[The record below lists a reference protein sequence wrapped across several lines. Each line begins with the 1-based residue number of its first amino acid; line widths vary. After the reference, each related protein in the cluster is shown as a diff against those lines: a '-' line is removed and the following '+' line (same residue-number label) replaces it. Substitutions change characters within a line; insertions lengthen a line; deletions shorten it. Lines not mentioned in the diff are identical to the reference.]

1 MVDPSLSAQAGVF
14 HPQTYPGPDY
24 YASQQSQHHP
34 NEEPQLGPR
43 VEGAVPSRTKN
54 KGETDDNGDGVAT
67 SSLQAARDMARSQKV
82 KLPKKGKNV
91 PDEIPESPRKG
102 RKQQQRDDIVGAPK
116 QDDPGEQKKSELN
129 ENPQTKLAF
138 KEFYRKFHALER
150 TSLSEAQQFAM
161 SVLEGATEG
170 TPLPGSVHWRVYL
183 ELADLAKRSNKSNA
197 ARSLYSKVCEL
208 QPYTP
213 QGWLEYSKLEEE
225 CGDLTKCQRLLYTG
239 LRYCEFN
246 ESLMTRTI
254 KHEEKTGNLAGAR
267 SLLARLKHA
276 PGIEKVWR
284 TVLEGA
290 LFEARSGNPTV
301 ARRLLKC
308 KCVCCV
314 ALDSL
319 FLLEQLSI
327 FHIVYLTSMFIAFFF
342 PTHCVLILLHTH
354 HTHTH
359 THTDLMHHVPWY
371 GPLYLEAYKLERDTD
386 NPAEALAIV
395 ERGLGEIPRY
405 GPLWFGAF
413 RLCEGMDL
421 DEGSFHL
428 PRTMKM
434 IARAQSSISREL
446 LWKVH
451 LEAAQAME
459 RAAVMFCEANPND
472 SLDVHLKRS
481 RTRFAKAAVTCP
493 PNLVW
498 KVWLAGGKME
508 LTAGR
513 FDIARTLFHRASD
526 NVPEKGRSAVFLEH
540 ARLEEFVG
548 NMELARAILCKA
560 RHDASSDWKIWLESV
575 NVEIRCK
582 MYNRA
587 ARIACEA
594 LKIHTGTGRLWAALV
609 QLRHREGEEAQ
620 LRALRQS
627 LRAVPKSGEVW
638 GEGARV
644 HLNPFSPM
652 FDLERAD
659 QHLIFA
665 TKFTPQYGDSF
676 LETLRLELMKKWVVP
691 GVQAFIDGMELRLK
705 SPSVVNDRDV
715 YSIVGEYARVAATT
729 LKSNLLR
736 LDDVKKIDTYSL
748 ELRCSNAD
756 PNYGKL
762 WFQCRTQPAD
772 TARNVLIRAKFM
784 FAEDLAIYSH
794 IYVTAILRRIGAA
807 FLLEKEIAARDDL
820 SIEKRSFEWDTM
832 LDDRVR
838 NGPTLGELMTD
849 QNGMAFLDDAISGA
863 DFTSGL
869 FDANG
874 PEVLESLSLT
884 ERRKL
889 LFGSDL
895 LLSWKSP

>member
-1 MVDPSLSAQAGVF
+1 
-14 HPQTYPGPDY
+14 
-24 YASQQSQHHP
+24 
-34 NEEPQLGPR
+34 
-43 VEGAVPSRTKN
+43 
-54 KGETDDNGDGVAT
+54 
-67 SSLQAARDMARSQKV
+67 
-82 KLPKKGKNV
+82 
-91 PDEIPESPRKG
+91 
-102 RKQQQRDDIVGAPK
+102 
-116 QDDPGEQKKSELN
+116 
-129 ENPQTKLAF
+129 
-138 KEFYRKFHALER
+138 
-150 TSLSEAQQFAM
+150 
-161 SVLEGATEG
+161 
-170 TPLPGSVHWRVYL
+170 
-183 ELADLAKRSNKSNA
+183 
-197 ARSLYSKVCEL
+197 
-208 QPYTP
+208 
-213 QGWLEYSKLEEE
+213 
-225 CGDLTKCQRLLYTG
+225 
-239 LRYCEFN
+239 
-246 ESLMTRTI
+246 
-254 KHEEKTGNLAGAR
+254 
-267 SLLARLKHA
+267 
-276 PGIEKVWR
+276 
-284 TVLEGA
+284 
-290 LFEARSGNPTV
+290 
-301 ARRLLKC
+301 
-308 KCVCCV
+308 
-314 ALDSL
+314 
-319 FLLEQLSI
+319 
-327 FHIVYLTSMFIAFFF
+327 
-342 PTHCVLILLHTH
+342 
-354 HTHTH
+354 
-359 THTDLMHHVPWY
+359 MHHVPWY

-386 NPAEALAIV
+386 NPDEALAIV
-395 ERGLGEIPRY
+395 ERGLREIPRY

-421 DEGSFHL
+421 DEGSFDL

-459 RAAVMFCEANPND
+459 RAAVMFCEANPKEK
-472 SLDVHLKRS
+472 LDDHLTRS
-481 RTRFAKAAVTCP
+481 RTRFAKAAVSCP

-513 FDIARTLFHRASD
+513 FDVARTLFHRASD

-560 RHDASSDWKIWLESV
+560 RNDASSDWKIWLESV

-587 ARIACEA
+587 ARVACDA

-609 QLRHREGEEAQ
+609 QLRHREGEDAQ

-665 TKFTPQYGDSF
+665 TRFTPQYGDSF
-676 LETLRLELMKKWVVP
+676 LETLRLELMQKWVVP
-691 GVQAFIDGMELRLK
+691 GVQAFIDGMEMRFK
-705 SPSVVNDRDV
+705 SPAVVNDDDV

-762 WFQCRTQPAD
+762 WFRCRTQPAD

-784 FAEDLAIYSH
+784 FAEDLAKYSH

-820 SIEKRSFEWDTM
+820 SIEKRSMEWDTM

-838 NGPTLGELMTD
+838 KGPTLGELLTD
-849 QNGMAFLDDAISGA
+849 QNGMTFLDDGISGA
-863 DFTSGL
+863 DFTSVL